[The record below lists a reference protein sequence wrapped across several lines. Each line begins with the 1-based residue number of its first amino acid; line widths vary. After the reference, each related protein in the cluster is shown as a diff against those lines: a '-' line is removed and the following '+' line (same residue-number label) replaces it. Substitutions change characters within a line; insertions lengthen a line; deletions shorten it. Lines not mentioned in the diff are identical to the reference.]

1 MERRDELANDINR
14 AIQTTKREANPKTNG
29 KLWAL
34 FGALGPLI
42 AYVCIG
48 ISISLSPWFSWSSNA
63 LSDLG
68 HAVHSSVAPIFNFG
82 LLLSGFL
89 IAIFTATS
97 FWKHAKYTSPFL
109 LLTAFALQLVA
120 VFDEVYRG
128 LHGTVSIDFF
138 VLLILSCLI
147 YAAEK
152 RSILG
157 ATSFAIGLGVWVLY
171 GAGLIQAGIA
181 VPEIISVA
189 AATSWV
195 VFSSLKIYYNLNLA
209 TK

>member
-1 MERRDELANDINR
+1 V
-14 AIQTTKREANPKTNG
+14 
-29 KLWAL
+29 
-34 FGALGPLI
+34 

-48 ISISLSPWFSWSSNA
+48 ISISLSPWFSWYSNA

-68 HAVHSSVAPIFNFG
+68 HAVHSSAAPIFNFG
-82 LLLSGFL
+82 LLLAGFL
-89 IAIFTATS
+89 IAVFTATS

-120 VFDEVYRG
+120 VFDEIYG
-128 LHGTVSIDFF
+128 HLHGTVSVDFF
-138 VLLILSCLI
+138 VLLVLSCLV

-152 RSILG
+152 RSILV
-157 ATSFAIGLGVWVLY
+157 AASFVIGLGVWILY
-171 GAGLIQAGIA
+171 GAGFIQTGIA

-195 VFSSLKIYYNLNLA
+195 IFSSLKIYYKLNLA